1 MRLLVVTTLAT
12 TFTLSCVSIASGQGY
27 PSKPIRIVTSA
38 PAGANDIA
46 IRIIGQELRSA
57 LGQPIV
63 VENRGGASATSVAA
77 QSVSKA
83 APDGHTLL
91 FYSNSLWTDPLLRNT
106 RPLDP
111 VKDFAAIT
119 MAVSSPNIVVVHP
132 STPVKSI
139 KQLIALARARPGDI
153 DYSSGAVGSSNHLA
167 AELFKADAGI
177 KMRRVGYRG
186 TPPAL
191 NALISGEVQ
200 VMFPVAAAATPHV
213 QSGRLRA
220 LAVTSP
226 KPSALVPGLPT
237 VAASGLPGYESEM
250 MMALFAPVETPPAIV
265 QRLNQEAVRVLHDKD
280 VKDKFQKLGVE
291 TIGGT
296 PEELVA
302 AVKSEIERLAKA
314 IKSTGMSAN

>member
-1 MRLLVVTTLAT
+1 MRLRAASALVAAV
-12 TFTLSCVSIASGQGY
+12 TLSCAGVTLGQGY

-46 IRIIGQELRSA
+46 IRIIGQELRST

-77 QSVSKA
+77 QAVSKA

-91 FYSNSLWTDPLLRNT
+91 FYSNSLWTDPLLRNA

-119 MAVSSPNIVVVHP
+119 LAVSSPNIVVVHP
-132 STPVKSI
+132 SIPVKSI
-139 KQLIALARARPGDI
+139 RQLIALARARPGDI

-167 AELFKADAGI
+167 AELFKADAGV
-177 KMRRVGYRG
+177 KMTRVGYRG

-191 NALISGEVQ
+191 NALMSGEVQ
-200 VMFPVAAAATPHV
+200 VMFPVAAAAMPHM

-226 KPSALVPGLPT
+226 KPSVLAPGLPT

-250 MMALFAPVETPPAIV
+250 MMALFAPFDTPGAIV
-265 QRLNQEAVRVLHDKD
+265 HRLNQEMQRTLNDKE
-280 VKDKFQKLGVE
+280 VKDKFLKLGVD
-291 TIGGT
+291 TIGST

-302 AVKSEIERLAKA
+302 AVKSEIDRLSKV
-314 IKSTGMSAN
+314 ITSTGMTAN

>member
-1 MRLLVVTTLAT
+1 MRPHAALSFAAA
-12 TFTLSCVSIASGQGY
+12 FTLSCAGIASGQGY

-77 QSVSKA
+77 QAVSKA
-83 APDGHTLL
+83 PPDGHTLL
-91 FYSNSLWTDPLLRNT
+91 FYSNSLWTDPLLRNAT
-106 RPLDP
+106 PLDP
-111 VKDFAAIT
+111 ARNFAAIT
-119 MAVSSPNIVVVHP
+119 LAVSSPNIVVVHP
-132 STPVKSI
+132 SIPVKSI
-139 KQLIALARARPGDI
+139 RQLIALARVRPGDI

-167 AELFKADAGI
+167 AELFKAEAGI
-177 KMRRVGYRG
+177 RMARVGYRG

-191 NALISGEVQ
+191 NALMSGEVQ
-200 VMFPVAAAATPHV
+200 VMFPVAAAATPHM

-226 KPSALVPGLPT
+226 KPSVLAPGLPT

-250 MMALFAPVETPPAIV
+250 MMALFAPVDTPAAIV
-265 QRLNQEAVRVLHDKD
+265 QRLSQEMVKTLSDKD
-280 VKDKFQKLGVE
+280 VKDKFLKLGVE
-291 TIGGT
+291 TIGST
-296 PEELVA
+296 PDELVA
-302 AVKSEIERLAKA
+302 AVKSEIDRLAKV
-314 IKSTGMSAN
+314 IKSTGMTSN